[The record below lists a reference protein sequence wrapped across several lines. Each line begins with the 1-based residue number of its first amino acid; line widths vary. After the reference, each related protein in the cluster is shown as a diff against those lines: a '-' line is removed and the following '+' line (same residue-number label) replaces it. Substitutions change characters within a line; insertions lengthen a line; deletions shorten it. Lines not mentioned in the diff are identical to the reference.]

1 MTSLISHQIKI
12 DHTIAQQAR
21 TTLNQRESKQAAA
34 AAMSSAP
41 RVLLP
46 RSQHD
51 DAEMEIPR

>member
-1 MTSLISHQIKI
+1 MTSLISHGIEN

-21 TTLNQRESKQAAA
+21 TTLDQHELKQTTAAVP
-34 AAMSSAP
+34 SAP

-46 RSQHD
+46 RSLRD